1 MGVTVSSQQLLFE
14 DGATL
19 MAVYPAALLACLL
32 CEGTLPGQFKLQQ
45 CVWERKLTFIR
56 LPLCTRHCRQ
66 FVNQLTLTLNLAVG
80 ITPFMEV
87 GLGPFGHYFTSDP
100 RSQWGG

>member
-1 MGVTVSSQQLLFE
+1 MSIQHLLFE

-19 MAVYPAALLACLL
+19 LSLYPWCSSPAYSVKF
-32 CEGTLPGQFKLQQ
+32 TLQQ
-45 CVWERKLTFIR
+45 CVWERKITFIG

-87 GLGPFGHYFTSDP
+87 GLSPFGHYFTSDP